1 MRSLSQWTVKCSDS
15 IANAVKAVTA
25 LSLSFEWKTID

>member
-1 MRSLSQWTVKCSDS
+1 MTVKCSDS